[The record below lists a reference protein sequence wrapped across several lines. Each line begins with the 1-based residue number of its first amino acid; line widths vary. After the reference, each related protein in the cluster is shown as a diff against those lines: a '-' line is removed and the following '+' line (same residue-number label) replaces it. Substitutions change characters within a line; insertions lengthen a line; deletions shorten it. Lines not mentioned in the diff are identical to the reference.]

1 MDRKI
6 EELAEQLSKIR
17 KMAEQL
23 DDVLSVTIR
32 YSLPNDQIIAEIH
45 VSRRLPGME
54 FEMDYPCD
62 FYKESVK
69 VGDVTVFHL
78 QEKEEETDD

>member
-32 YSLPNDQIIAEIH
+32 YSLPQNKIIAEIH
-45 VSRRLPGME
+45 VSRRLPDME
-54 FEMDYPCD
+54 YESEYPCGL
-62 FYKESVK
+62 YRESVK
-69 VGDVTVFHL
+69 VGDVSVFHL
-78 QEKEEETDD
+78 QEKEEEK

>member
-45 VSRRLPGME
+45 VMRRLPGME

-78 QEKEEETDD
+78 QEEEK

>member
-17 KMAEQL
+17 KMAEQM

-32 YSLPNDQIIAEIH
+32 YSLPQNKIIAEIH
-45 VSRRLPGME
+45 VSRRLPDME
-54 FEMDYPCD
+54 YESEYPCGL
-62 FYKESVK
+62 YRESVK
-69 VGDVTVFHL
+69 VGDVSVFHL
-78 QEKEEETDD
+78 QEKEEEK